1 MPVFR
6 YFDESKFE
14 DGAAMPLGV
23 PARDLTEDEYN
34 EFPEH
39 VQASIDAWPVFRK
52 TKIRPARK
60 DAETEQEA
68 EPEPTDEPPAA
79 DEAAPV

>member
-6 YFDESKFE
+6 YFDESKLE
-14 DGAAMPLGV
+14 VGAGLPLGV

-39 VQASIDAWPVFRK
+39 VRASIDAWAVFRK
-52 TKIRPARK
+52 TKPKATK
-60 DAETEQEA
+60 EA
-68 EPEPTDEPPAA
+68 PEPEPEPTDEPPVA

>member
-6 YFDESKFE
+6 YFDASKLE
-14 DGAAMPLGV
+14 PGDSLPLGV

-39 VQASIDAWPVFRK
+39 VRTSIDAWAAFRK
-52 TKIRPARK
+52 TKPKASKDEPEPA
-60 DAETEQEA
+60 A
-68 EPEPTDEPPAA
+68 EPEPTDE
-79 DEAAPV
+79 AAPV